1 MLNSLSIFCNFR
13 QKLQILFF
21 FVIQL
26 IISILE
32 FATLG
37 LIPIFIIFLTNPN
50 EAYDKINDIN
60 DFLSKSFIE
69 INLLQSISSIFIL
82 MSALLLIK
90 NFLQIIQIFI
100 EAYLVKVLNY
110 QTINKVFNFNL
121 NQSLTKIISN
131 RSSDYLR
138 NINSE
143 STQSIG
149 YLISQFMIL
158 KESILLFSIIFII
171 YFNNRF
177 IALVV
182 CVFILLMFIM
192 IYFTLN
198 KKLLKKGKAAFN
210 SKSNLIQGIT
220 NYLGIFKEIKI
231 YKLERF
237 FTNYFQKN
245 LRIKLKNDMFK
256 YIVSKIVRN
265 LFEVIFILMIIF
277 LMLLAKG
284 ASLDIKEYLPL
295 LGLVIVAFMRILPT
309 MTSINSSYAGLVYNK
324 ISFQTIKKTLINYSK
339 ISQNKSDDISFIKIK
354 NFKKLKF
361 SYLNFR
367 YGNKTIFNNFSFE
380 INKNKITGII
390 GQSGVGKSTLLNI
403 ITGILKVKDMKLY
416 IDKKKLVNRKF
427 ELTSLG
433 YVPQETFLINGTIL
447 DNIALG
453 KDTKNINDSKI
464 KKILDASGVNELFN
478 KTKLNLNSSVSDKG
492 QNLSGGQVQRIGI
505 ARALYREPSFLL
517 LDEATNQIDKKN
529 KIKILEKI
537 RKNFK
542 NLTTIIISHDTDI
555 VKYCDHLIH
564 LNDKFNFNNDH

>member
-37 LIPIFIIFLTNPN
+37 LIPIFIIFLTNPK

-131 RSSDYLR
+131 KSSDYLR

-171 YFNNRF
+171 YFNNKF

-256 YIVSKIVRN
+256 YIVSKIARN
-265 LFEVIFILMIIF
+265 LFEVIFILIIIF

-339 ISQNKSDDISFIKIK
+339 ISQNKSDDINFIKIK

-361 SYLNFR
+361 SYLNFK

-416 IDKKKLVNRKF
+416 IDKKKLINRKF

-478 KTKLNLNSSVSDKG
+478 KTKLNLNSNVSDKG

-517 LDEATNQIDKKN
+517 LDEATNQIDKEN

-564 LNDKFNFNNDH
+564 LNE

>member
-131 RSSDYLR
+131 KSSDYLR

-171 YFNNRF
+171 YFNNKF

-256 YIVSKIVRN
+256 YIVSKIARN
-265 LFEVIFILMIIF
+265 LFEVIFILIIIF

-339 ISQNKSDDISFIKIK
+339 ISQNKSDDINFIKIK

-361 SYLNFR
+361 SYLNFK

-416 IDKKKLVNRKF
+416 IDKKKLINRKF

-478 KTKLNLNSSVSDKG
+478 KTKLNLNSNVSDKG

-517 LDEATNQIDKKN
+517 LDEATNQIDKEN

-564 LNDKFNFNNDH
+564 LNE

>member
-131 RSSDYLR
+131 KSSDYLR

-171 YFNNRF
+171 YFNNKF

-256 YIVSKIVRN
+256 YIVSKIARN
-265 LFEVIFILMIIF
+265 LFEVIFILIIIF

-339 ISQNKSDDISFIKIK
+339 ISQNKSDDINFIKIK

-361 SYLNFR
+361 SYLNFK

-416 IDKKKLVNRKF
+416 IDKKKLINRKF

-433 YVPQETFLINGTIL
+433 YVPQETFLINETIL

-478 KTKLNLNSSVSDKG
+478 KTKLNLNSNVSDKG

-517 LDEATNQIDKKN
+517 LDEATNQIDKEN

-564 LNDKFNFNNDH
+564 LNE

>member
-131 RSSDYLR
+131 KSSDYLR

-171 YFNNRF
+171 YFNNKF

-231 YKLERF
+231 YKLERL

-256 YIVSKIVRN
+256 YIVSKIARN
-265 LFEVIFILMIIF
+265 LFEVIFILIIIF

-339 ISQNKSDDISFIKIK
+339 ISQNKSDDINFIKIK

-361 SYLNFR
+361 SYLNFK

-416 IDKKKLVNRKF
+416 IDKKKLINRKF

-478 KTKLNLNSSVSDKG
+478 KTKLNLNSNVSDKG

-517 LDEATNQIDKKN
+517 LDEATNQIDKEN

-564 LNDKFNFNNDH
+564 LNE

>member
-1 MLNSLSIFCNFR
+1 
-13 QKLQILFF
+13 
-21 FVIQL
+21 
-26 IISILE
+26 
-32 FATLG
+32 
-37 LIPIFIIFLTNPN
+37 
-50 EAYDKINDIN
+50 
-60 DFLSKSFIE
+60 
-69 INLLQSISSIFIL
+69 
-82 MSALLLIK
+82 
-90 NFLQIIQIFI
+90 
-100 EAYLVKVLNY
+100 
-110 QTINKVFNFNL
+110 
-121 NQSLTKIISN
+121 
-131 RSSDYLR
+131 
-138 NINSE
+138 
-143 STQSIG
+143 
-149 YLISQFMIL
+149 
-158 KESILLFSIIFII
+158 
-171 YFNNRF
+171 
-177 IALVV
+177 
-182 CVFILLMFIM
+182 
-192 IYFTLN
+192 
-198 KKLLKKGKAAFN
+198 
-210 SKSNLIQGIT
+210 
-220 NYLGIFKEIKI
+220 
-231 YKLERF
+231 
-237 FTNYFQKN
+237 
-245 LRIKLKNDMFK
+245 
-256 YIVSKIVRN
+256 
-265 LFEVIFILMIIF
+265 
-277 LMLLAKG
+277 MLLAKG

-339 ISQNKSDDISFIKIK
+339 ISQNKSDDINFIKIK

-361 SYLNFR
+361 SYLNFK

-416 IDKKKLVNRKF
+416 IDKKKLINRKF

-478 KTKLNLNSSVSDKG
+478 KTKLNLNSNVSDKG

-517 LDEATNQIDKKN
+517 LDEATNQIDKEN

-564 LNDKFNFNNDH
+564 LNE